1 MTSET
6 FALTPQSYLNRLA
19 GDWLSRNWLLL
30 SLPFLATL
38 LWAMFDERA
47 FYVALIMIFLLYPMG
62 LTIVL
67 VNYGPSEQSVK
78 TIWPKQMTLSD
89 DKLSIFYLPK
99 IDNEDDS
106 DVRILPCE
114 NYSWQDITGY
124 ETTSRFIILKTGR
137 RLDDRIIIPFEA
149 MSDEFKK
156 TLFRKLENLFPQVNL

>member
-1 MTSET
+1 
-6 FALTPQSYLNRLA
+6 
-19 GDWLSRNWLLL
+19 
-30 SLPFLATL
+30 
-38 LWAMFDERA
+38 
-47 FYVALIMIFLLYPMG
+47 
-62 LTIVL
+62 
-67 VNYGPSEQSVK
+67 
-78 TIWPKQMTLSD
+78 MTLSD